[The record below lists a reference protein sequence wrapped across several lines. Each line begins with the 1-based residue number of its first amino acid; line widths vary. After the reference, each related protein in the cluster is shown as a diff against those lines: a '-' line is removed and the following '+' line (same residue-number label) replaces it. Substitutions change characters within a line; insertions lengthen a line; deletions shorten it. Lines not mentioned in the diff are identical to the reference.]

1 MSTDA
6 RHRGAEAPLPFG
18 AGVKGL
24 GLGRDVERG
33 VSRAGGEAEP
43 QCPGNPD
50 VGRRQG
56 APLGRSFAGE
66 PAAGAAPV
74 GGPDLLGF
82 LDGEGGEPMGLGGAR
97 ALSEPVARALAGPNL
112 LGGLEAAMGPASSDA
127 RFSPTAEAVSAAL
140 GALRSVGSRG
150 ASRVGSSA
158 GSSVSSPVGSPANSP
173 AVDAVAVAI
182 QPSEPFAHLGA
193 RVLSGLA
200 SAPRVALIGHPDL
213 PDLGPHLVAA
223 LLDAGLEPWRL
234 AAFARAGGEALRE
247 AAARP
252 MVAMDL
258 IDLDPVEGLTLD
270 RLRRLRR
277 LAAESEG
284 SAQRQA
290 SLEEHAGVGVRPGDA
305 PEAAPE
311 AAAGGGDP
319 WFGLGAV
326 DRPPAP
332 ILVRPRLARRLYLGV
347 EADREGEASLPE
359 ADVAEAAEQAVE
371 QAFGRGALG
380 GFASDAATSVLVRP
394 DLFSAFTACLLETLE
409 ETDEDPWFAPPPW
422 VQRDRGSRA
431 LRDLAAGRRR
441 VLDEGATLIHE
452 RRLDRQ
458 VPCGLVFTNVEPR
471 MKLGG
476 EMCVPGTLS
485 LVRALRESSAW

>member
-24 GLGRDVERG
+24 GRDVERG

-43 QCPGNPD
+43 QRPGDPD
-50 VGRRQG
+50 VRRRQG
-56 APLGRSFAGE
+56 APLERSPAGE
-66 PAAGAAPV
+66 PAAAAAPV

-150 ASRVGSSA
+150 ASRVESSV
-158 GSSVSSPVGSPANSP
+158 GSSVSSP

-200 SAPRVALIGHPDL
+200 SAPRVALIGHPEL

-290 SLEEHAGVGVRPGDA
+290 SLEEHAGVGGRPGDA

-359 ADVAEAAEQAVE
+359 ADVAEAAELAVE

-485 LVRALRESSAW
+485 LVRALRESSAR